1 MSGPLQDFDLNDD
14 FDFTAL
20 LSDDDFHAQSS
31 SESATKPIEISVK
44 TPRIIIIM
52 HHDSHDFL
60 SLQAKSQ
67 LQLEAQ
73 QTVVWE

>member
-1 MSGPLQDFDLNDD
+1 MPGPLQDFDLNDD

-20 LSDDDFHAQSS
+20 LSDDDFHAQS
-31 SESATKPIEISVK
+31 ESATKPIEISVK
-44 TPRIIIIM
+44 TPRIIIMM

-73 QTVVWE
+73 QTVV